1 MKNLKSL
8 LSAVALLFIC
18 VAANAT
24 VKPIADKPT
33 KDDVINVYID
43 AIAHGKP
50 AGLANLVSDDL
61 QFNIQRG
68 ENVTT
73 LDKGKFMDYVKSG
86 ANSDAPAS
94 TTSTIVQEDENT
106 YVVKVDFKYG
116 DLTRTDVI
124 TLQNSNGWTVTNVV
138 SSFKK

>member
-33 KDDVINVYID
+33 KDDVINIYID
-43 AIAHGKP
+43 AVAHGKP
-50 AGLANLVSDDL
+50 AGLANLINDQL

-73 LDKGKFMDYVKSG
+73 LDKGQFMDYVKSG
-86 ANSDAPAS
+86 ASSDAPAS

-116 DLTRTDVI
+116 DLTRSVLV
-124 TLQNSNGWTVTNVV
+124 TLQN
-138 SSFKK
+138 

>member
-18 VAANAT
+18 VAASAT
-24 VKPIADKPT
+24 VKPATDKPT

-43 AIAHGKP
+43 AVSHGKP
-50 AGLANLVSDDL
+50 AGLANIISDDL

-73 LDKGKFMDYVKSG
+73 LNKGQFMDYVKSG
-86 ANSDAPAS
+86 ASSDAPAG
-94 TTSTIVQEDENT
+94 TTSTIMQEDENT

-116 DLTRTDVI
+116 DLTRTDVV
-124 TLQNSNGWTVTNVV
+124 TLQNSNGWSVTSVT